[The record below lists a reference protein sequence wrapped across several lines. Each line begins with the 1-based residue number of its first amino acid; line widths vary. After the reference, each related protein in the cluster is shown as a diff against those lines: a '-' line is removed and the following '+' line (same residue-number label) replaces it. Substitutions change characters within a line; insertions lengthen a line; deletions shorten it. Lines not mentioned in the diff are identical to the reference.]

1 MRHFITKWGRIV
13 VKAHKREKER
23 QLLSE
28 ENRTP
33 AGVPKILCTYW
44 SIDPALISFLHVA
57 SSGRS
62 T

>member
-13 VKAHKREKER
+13 VKAHKRERER
-23 QLLSE
+23 EIE
-28 ENRTP
+28 ENGTP
-33 AGVPKILCTYW
+33 SGIPKMLCTYW

-57 SSGRS
+57 SNGRS